1 MEQRLFTPL
10 LCEQAPQLRRF
21 EAEVHKNW
29 MVHEKLLSFFGG
41 FKSDAHP
48 MAIMVSVVGAL
59 SAFYPDSVNI
69 HDAAQRRLSAI
80 RMAPE
85 MSHGAPCRA
94 RTVSSRLTCCEQV
107 AKMPTIAAIA
117 YKTSIGEPVVY
128 PSNALPFAGATTPLA
143 CRRRS
148 SLAYASAWACRRAV
162 TQMMSHSKGWAV
174 DSVTGREG
182 AAPRFCTVAMNS
194 SCSHASSLIT
204 GARACFSTG
213 RTVQSN
219 TLLAL

>member
-94 RTVSSRLTCCEQV
+94 RTVSSRLTRCEQV

-128 PSNALPFAGATTPLA
+128 PSNALPFAANFLHMMFATPAEPYKVSPVQGRPGPRPERGPFTTPPVNRSTPCTPRRLERETERERE
-143 CRRRS
+143 RRRTS
-148 SLAYASAWACRRAV
+148 PARKTVGCSRATPCTTAARR
-162 TQMMSHSKGWAV
+162 W
-174 DSVTGREG
+174 R
-182 AAPRFCTVAMNS
+182 
-194 SCSHASSLIT
+194 
-204 GARACFSTG
+204 
-213 RTVQSN
+213 
-219 TLLAL
+219 

>member
-69 HDAAQRRLSAI
+69 HDADQRRLSA
-80 RMAPE
+80 
-85 MSHGAPCRA
+85 
-94 RTVSSRLTCCEQV
+94 VRLV

-117 YKTSIGEPVVY
+117 HKTAVGQPVVY
-128 PSNALPFAGATTPLA
+128 PNTQLGFATI
-143 CRRRS
+143 
-148 SLAYASAWACRRAV
+148 
-162 TQMMSHSKGWAV
+162 
-174 DSVTGREG
+174 
-182 AAPRFCTVAMNS
+182 AADYSPA
-194 SCSHASSLIT
+194 
-204 GARACFSTG
+204 
-213 RTVQSN
+213 
-219 TLLAL
+219 